1 MVLTVLFA
9 KDGGY
14 IYVQKVYQPAFKPD
28 DPAGRRMGA
37 GGGERGRWS
46 FFSVTLLPAFLKI

>member
-37 GGGERGRWS
+37 GGGERGGDAVDGGVS
-46 FFSVTLLPAFLKI
+46 FP